1 MAAGRNFGCGSSREQ
16 APIAIKYAGI
26 SAILAKSYSR
36 IFFRNAVNQG
46 IPCFLCDT
54 DDIVQDDTVTV
65 NIGQNFVELAEKGKR
80 IPLEPLSPV
89 MLDILREGGLVEYLK
104 KTENTSFPGDPGGKE
119 KECGSGGEF
128 AYPCGDLFSKAKK
141 RKTDRRDM
149 KMKFRKSIFSGS
161 IIAVLAAVLLFT
173 GTAQAEV
180 HLNMGSTSSTSGVYA

>member
-1 MAAGRNFGCGSSREQ
+1 MENILTGRAHIFGDNINTDYIIAGKYTKTLDFTSLAEHVFEDIAPGFSKRVRPGDIVAAGRNFGCGSSREQ

-89 MLDILREGGLVEYLK
+89 MLDILREGGLVKYLK
-104 KTENTSFPGDPGGKE
+104 KNGK
-119 KECGSGGEF
+119 
-128 AYPCGDLFSKAKK
+128 YILP
-141 RKTDRRDM
+141 R
-149 KMKFRKSIFSGS
+149 
-161 IIAVLAAVLLFT
+161 
-173 GTAQAEV
+173 
-180 HLNMGSTSSTSGVYA
+180 